1 MFPFLG
7 GGTTLLAGEGVFMN
21 VVSCSCGLRS
31 LTAILL
37 EIGEA
42 RGEGVMTAGE
52 SPGYSD
58 EVETGDGGVIFLNP
72 LDVKPEK
79 IKL

>member
-1 MFPFLG
+1 
-7 GGTTLLAGEGVFMN
+7 MN
-21 VVSCSCGLRS
+21 VVSCNCGLRN

-52 SPGYSD
+52 SPGCSD
-58 EVETGDGGVIFLNP
+58 EAEIGDGGVIFLNP
-72 LDVKPEK
+72 LDVKPGV
-79 IKL
+79 LHVDFGDSVTSWDVGAGV